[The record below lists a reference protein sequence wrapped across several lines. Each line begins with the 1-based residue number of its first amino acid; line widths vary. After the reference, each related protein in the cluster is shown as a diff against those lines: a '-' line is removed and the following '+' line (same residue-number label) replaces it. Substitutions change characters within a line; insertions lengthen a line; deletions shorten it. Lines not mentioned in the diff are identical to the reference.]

1 LVIQETFGL
10 YSLSMKLKTTKSPKS
25 ISTKILKT
33 KPFPVIN
40 GKKKVEGTIKGIK
53 GTRSKPPKIKYSII
67 FFMNGVYQNDII
79 VASKGQKNKVS

>member
-1 LVIQETFGL
+1 MSAIKTTAVNIKMDLVIQETFGL

-53 GTRSKPPKIKYSII
+53 GTRSKPAKIKYSII
-67 FFMNGVYQNDII
+67 FFVVFIAGV
-79 VASKGQKNKVS
+79 